1 MGDSTLQANK
11 HCAHDDPLVASSDHV
26 IVGVEIHYR
35 QNDICVLGITIVDHD
50 SSMNVFEC
58 IHVVNQT
65 VSVVVTACRSVDA
78 TPKKLSTP
86 RSACGDEYRVRAYDA
101 SEFRSV
107 VQQLTGNDSNSN
119 KKVERPH
126 KGYSSTL
133 MHQRVMQSHE
143 DAHGIGLYHYN
154 RSTTTSLELDEDY
167 YWKELARSVLP

>member
-1 MGDSTLQANK
+1 MYIKHTTDQIKWGKLRYDHPNCYHNKESNTL
-11 HCAHDDPLVASSDHV
+11 
-26 IVGVEIHYR
+26 R
-35 QNDICVLGITIVDHD
+35 
-50 SSMNVFEC
+50 
-58 IHVVNQT
+58 T
-65 VSVVVTACRSVDA
+65 VQK
-78 TPKKLSTP
+78 TPKKTVKITYISSPVL
-86 RSACGDEYRVRAYDA
+86 VRAYDA